1 MGSAAVRTTGDDQL
15 EVDDCVGETV
25 RWRLGGLLRM
35 WRRRVAWPSPR
46 RVDALVSRNYST
58 YSMVGS
64 SGPFR
69 QLAGTTLLFRS
80 VLLLTTNR
88 VTEQGQKSDPFTLIL
103 IKPH

>member
-1 MGSAAVRTTGDDQL
+1 
-15 EVDDCVGETV
+15 
-25 RWRLGGLLRM
+25 
-35 WRRRVAWPSPR
+35 
-46 RVDALVSRNYST
+46 
-58 YSMVGS
+58 MVGTSS